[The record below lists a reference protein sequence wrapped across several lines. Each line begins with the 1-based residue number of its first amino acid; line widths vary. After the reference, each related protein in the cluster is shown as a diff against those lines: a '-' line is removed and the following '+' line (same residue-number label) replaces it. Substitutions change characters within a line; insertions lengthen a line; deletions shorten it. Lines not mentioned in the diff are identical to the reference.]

1 MASPPAT
8 TNRPWECRI
17 LSVHHPKFRA
27 AVVQAAPGFL
37 DLDASIEKT
46 VALIGEAAA
55 QGARLVA
62 FPEDWIPGYP
72 WWVWLDAPAWGFRKG
87 FVGRYFDNSLSY
99 DDPAASRISEA
110 ARRHGICVSVGLSER
125 RGGSLYIGNWIIDE
139 TGRTLIRRRK
149 LKPTHM
155 ERTVFGE
162 GDGSDLQ
169 VASSALGR
177 LGVLACWEH
186 FQPLT
191 RYAMYS
197 QEEQVHVA
205 AWPGFSLYN
214 DVAYSLG
221 HEISLAAT
229 QTYALEGGCFV
240 LAPSAV
246 TSPAMVDLM
255 CDDDEKRNLLRL
267 GGGHAMIFGPDGAPL
282 TERKPDT
289 WEGVICA
296 DLDLGRISAAKAAM
310 DPVGHYARA
319 DVTRLL
325 VNRSPNRRVHEFRLP
340 LGGEAKRS
348 AATTENLDA
357 DWIAPPPGAGAEP
370 TAVHE
375 DA

>member
-1 MASPPAT
+1 
-8 TNRPWECRI
+8 
-17 LSVHHPKFRA
+17 
-27 AVVQAAPGFL
+27 
-37 DLDASIEKT
+37 
-46 VALIGEAAA
+46 
-55 QGARLVA
+55 
-62 FPEDWIPGYP
+62 
-72 WWVWLDAPAWGFRKG
+72 
-87 FVGRYFDNSLSY
+87 
-99 DDPAASRISEA
+99 
-110 ARRHGICVSVGLSER
+110 
-125 RGGSLYIGNWIIDE
+125 
-139 TGRTLIRRRK
+139 
-149 LKPTHM
+149 
-155 ERTVFGE
+155 
-162 GDGSDLQ
+162 
-169 VASSALGR
+169 
-177 LGVLACWEH
+177 
-186 FQPLT
+186 
-191 RYAMYS
+191 
-197 QEEQVHVA
+197 
-205 AWPGFSLYN
+205 
-214 DVAYSLG
+214 
-221 HEISLAAT
+221 
-229 QTYALEGGCFV
+229 
-240 LAPSAV
+240 
-246 TSPAMVDLM
+246 MVDLM